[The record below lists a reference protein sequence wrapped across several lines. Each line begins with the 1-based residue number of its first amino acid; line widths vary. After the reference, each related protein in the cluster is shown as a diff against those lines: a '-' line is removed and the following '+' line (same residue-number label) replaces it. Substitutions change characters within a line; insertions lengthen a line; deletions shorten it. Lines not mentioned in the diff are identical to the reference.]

1 MTPMKILNALG
12 EPKDKNKWKIPDNLI
27 LQRLFATMKIGKGI
41 IHLVRL
47 QNFPKNKHFFF
58 PDTHKY
64 VYVSGGQKC

>member
-1 MTPMKILNALG
+1 M
-12 EPKDKNKWKIPDNLI
+12 E
-27 LQRLFATMKIGKGI
+27 IGKGI

-47 QNFPKNKHFFF
+47 QIFPKNKHFLP